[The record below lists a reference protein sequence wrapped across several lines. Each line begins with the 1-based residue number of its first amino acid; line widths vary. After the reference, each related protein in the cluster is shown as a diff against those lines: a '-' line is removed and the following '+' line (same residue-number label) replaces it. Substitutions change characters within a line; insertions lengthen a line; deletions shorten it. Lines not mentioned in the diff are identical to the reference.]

1 MARPG
6 VLNSLYEDLQH
17 WRYNNPAKDAE
28 LMSLRFIKP
37 INLNRQMVMRV
48 GDRTTLV
55 GCQGGVKSGYSCSW
69 ADYRWVKITDGDAIW
84 YSTCDFITFTD
95 GSLCVT
101 IGYCYSLKTSKTSPE
116 LRYNT
121 GDRYYKVIFPVREA
135 KIRCPVLENPIAYL
149 LEAIKKY

>member
-37 INLNRQMVMRV
+37 INLNRQMVARV
-48 GDRTTLV
+48 GNPMTLV
-55 GCQGGVKSGYSCSW
+55 GCQGGVKSGYSCNW
-69 ADYRWVKITDGDAIW
+69 TDYRWAEITNGDAIW

-95 GSLCVT
+95 GQLCVT
-101 IGYCYSLKTSKTSPE
+101 IGYCYSLK
-116 LRYNT
+116 N
-121 GDRYYKVIFPVREA
+121 V
-135 KIRCPVLENPIAYL
+135 
-149 LEAIKKY
+149 